1 MNTNN
6 LHGSH
11 GAEFAQKAEAKAGG
25 VLSELGYF
33 LGHNKKW
40 WLTPIVFLLLILGIF
55 LVLAGTAA
63 APLIYTLF

>member
-1 MNTNN
+1 MNANN

-11 GAEFAQKAEAKAGG
+11 GAEFARKAEAKAGG

-40 WLTPIVFLLLILGIF
+40 WITPIFVLLVAFGFLLI
-55 LVLAGTAA
+55 LAGTAA